1 MRKALRVWG
10 IAVVIG
16 FLILSKGLA
25 FDLSPGKN
33 KKEER
38 LPIQISSDEMLAYQE
53 IQKFIF
59 MGNVVT
65 KRGDLI
71 INSDR
76 LESFKDPKGSDVI
89 IASGNVRINQ
99 GGRQASAEKA
109 EFYEAE
115 NKIIL
120 KGHPKVWEKENVIQG
135 TEMTFFINEDKSI
148 VKGDKDRRVNVTF
161 YPPQE
166 DTQKKE
172 KKEKK
177 GQTVPSKPASQ
188 GAKEQR
194 EPAEV
199 EAGKEPGPSSALG
212 SEVEPLIRALSD
224 GNLQARRR
232 AAMSLG
238 ELGDKRAI
246 DPLIRALKDSDQ
258 HLRWNA
264 ALALGKLGDKRAVSP
279 LVDALQDDSEMVRE
293 DAAGALGILGDK
305 KALPPLA
312 KVVEGDRSDSV
323 RRAAQSAMKRI
334 EDRR

>member
-10 IAVVIG
+10 IAVGIG

-166 DTQKKE
+166 DAK

-177 GQTVPSKPASQ
+177 GQAATFKPASQ
-188 GAKEQR
+188 GAKEPR

-199 EAGKEPGPSSALG
+199 EAGKEPGPSSALS
-212 SEVEPLIRALSD
+212 SEVEPLVRALSD
-224 GNLQARRR
+224 GNLQARRK

-293 DAAGALGILGDK
+293 DAAGALGVLGDK
-305 KALPPLA
+305 KALAPLA

-334 EDRR
+334 EDRK

>member
-1 MRKALRVWG
+1 MRKALWVWG
-10 IAVVIG
+10 MGVAIGLLIA
-16 FLILSKGLA
+16 SKGLA
-25 FDLSPGKN
+25 FDLGSGKN
-33 KKEER
+33 KKEDR

-65 KRGDLI
+65 KRGDLT

-76 LESFKDPKGSDVI
+76 LESFKDPKGNDVI

-115 NKIIL
+115 KKIIL
-120 KGHPKVWEKENVIQG
+120 KGRPKVWEKENMIQG
-135 TEMTFFINEDKSI
+135 TEMTFFIDEEKSI

-161 YPPQE
+161 YPPKE
-166 DTQKKE
+166 DAQ

-177 GQTVPSKPASQ
+177 GQTVPSKTASP
-188 GAKEQR
+188 GAKEPR
-194 EPAEV
+194 EPVEA

-224 GNLQARRR
+224 GNLQARRK
-232 AAMSLG
+232 AAISLG
-238 ELGDKRAI
+238 EQGDKRAI
-246 DPLIRALKDSDQ
+246 DPLIRVLKDSDQ

-264 ALALGKLGDKRAVSP
+264 ALALGKLGDRRAVSP
-279 LVDALQDDSEMVRE
+279 LIEALQDDSEMVRE
-293 DAAGALGILGDK
+293 DAASALGILGDK
-305 KALPPLA
+305 KALAPLA
-312 KVVEGDRSDSV
+312 KAVEGDRSDSV

-334 EDRR
+334 EERR